1 MNFLSFRK
9 NDLIRKIRLVS
20 KSMTSQ
26 SGKQAITIHILVS
39 VSRMKDTMTNETI
52 HAESEVGRL
61 VPGLFFIF

>member
-1 MNFLSFRK
+1 
-9 NDLIRKIRLVS
+9 
-20 KSMTSQ
+20 MTSQ
-26 SGKQAITIHILVS
+26 SGKQAITVHILLS